1 MDGQV
6 CLMKGRNE
14 GDSGYGFF
22 DNALQDCVLLRSLR
36 LVDCMC
42 TTNLLLQELYMES
55 YEDSLET

>member
-1 MDGQV
+1 
-6 CLMKGRNE
+6 MKGRNE